1 MKFTDLFIKRPV
13 LATVVSLLIF
23 LFGLNS
29 ILTMQIRQYPRMD
42 NTVITIT
49 TAYPGADAN
58 LIAGFITT
66 PLESA
71 VASAEGIDY
80 MTSSSV
86 QGLSTITLT
95 IKLNFNPQAAFTDVM
110 SKVQQTI
117 NRLPRESQQPVI
129 TKSSDSTTPLMYI
142 SLDSTEMTPQQI
154 TDYATRVVQPQL
166 ETAEGVAKAEI
177 LGGATYSMRVFLNPV
192 KMAALH
198 VAPSDVSTALA
209 HNNFLTAAGNTKNEY
224 VALNMTAKTDLNN
237 IDEFK
242 QLIVRASNNSV
253 IRLQDVGRIELG
265 SQDYNSSVRFNGK
278 KAVFLAITPTPT
290 ANPLTVI
297 SNVRKLMPSI
307 QHEFPPSLTGTIVYD
322 ATKFIHASIDEVIHT
337 IIEAGVIVILV
348 IFLFLGS
355 IRSVII
361 PVVTIPLSLI
371 GVCTFM
377 MFLGYSI
384 NLLTLLAF
392 VLAIGLVVDDAIV
405 VVENIHRH
413 IEEGATPLQAALKGA
428 REITIPVIA
437 MTITLAAV
445 YAPIGFMGGLTG
457 ALFKEFA
464 FTLASAVI
472 ISGIIALTLT
482 PMMCS
487 KILSAENS
495 GGRLVKFL
503 DNKFDKLKARYQRML
518 HSLLDTRA
526 IMLVF
531 VATILAVLPYLYSHT
546 SKETAPE
553 EDQGFFFVVG
563 QAPQYA
569 TINYIEAFTKSFED
583 IYKKIPEAEHYF
595 VINASTPMSGL
606 VLKPWDQRKGTQFK
620 LKQPLQEKL
629 DTVSGLKAFAIIPPP
644 LPGGGNGTP
653 IQFVIKTTN
662 DFQSLFEA
670 SKQIVDKARKSGLFI
685 YLDNSLKFNQPEI
698 QFQINRAKA
707 ADLGLDMQAIGS
719 SLTSALSGNYVNY
732 FNLQGRSYQVI
743 PQLDRKNRLTA
754 EQLGQIF
761 VRTATGAMV
770 PLSTVVTAKNKT
782 QPNALS
788 HFQQLNSATIQGV
801 TMPGTTLGQ
810 GLAFLEEQA
819 KELPK
824 GFSYDFGGQSRQFVQ
839 EGNALIFAFFLAI
852 IVIFLVLSAQYESF
866 RDPLIILISVP
877 MSICGALI
885 PLNLGA
891 ASINIYTQ
899 VGLITLIGLISKHGI
914 LIVDFANQLQRE
926 KNLDKRTAVEEA
938 TAIRLRPILMTTA
951 AMVFGVF
958 PLLIA
963 SGAGAVSRFD
973 IGLVIST
980 GLLIGTGFTLFVI
993 PTMYTY
999 IAADHRSDK
1008 RGGDSGTDY
1017 KHIKEYLTQLF
1028 AKKFVREK
1036 ETEPQL

>member
-1 MKFTDLFIKRPV
+1 MKFTDIFIKRPV

-49 TAYPGADAN
+49 TAYPGADAD

-66 PLESA
+66 PLEAA

-80 MTSSSV
+80 MTSSST

-95 IKLNFNPQAAFTDVM
+95 IKLNFDPQVAFTDVM
-110 SKVQQTI
+110 SKVQQVI
-117 NRLPRESQQPVI
+117 NQLPPEAQQPVI
-129 TKSSDSTTPLMYI
+129 VKSSDTATPLMYI
-142 SLDSTEMTPQQI
+142 SLDSTDMTPQQI

-166 ETAEGVAKAEI
+166 QTVDGVAKAEI
-177 LGGATYSMRVFLNPV
+177 LGGATYSMRIFLDPI
-192 KMAALH
+192 KMAALN
-198 VAPSDVSTALA
+198 VSPADVSNVLA
-209 HNNFLTAAGNTKNEY
+209 RNNFLTAAGNTKGEY
-224 VALNMTAKTDLNN
+224 VAINMTAKTDLNN
-237 IDEFK
+237 AEEFS
-242 QLIVRASNNSV
+242 QLIVRSNKNSI
-253 IRLQDVGRIELG
+253 IRLRDIAKIELG
-265 SQDYNSSVRFNGK
+265 SQDYNTSVRFDGK

-297 SNVRKLMPSI
+297 NDARKMMPSI
-307 QHEFPPSLTGTIVYD
+307 QREFPPSLKGTIVYD
-322 ATKFIHASIDEVIHT
+322 ATDFIRASIEEVVQT
-337 IIEAGVIVILV
+337 ILEAALIVIVV

-377 MFLGYSI
+377 LFLGYSI

-405 VVENIHRH
+405 VVENVHRH
-413 IEEGATPLQAALKGA
+413 IEEGRTPLQAAIVGA
-428 REITIPVIA
+428 REIATPVIA

-464 FTLASAVI
+464 FTLASAVV

-487 KILSAENS
+487 KILTSDISS
-495 GGRLVKFL
+495 GRFVHFL
-503 DNKFDKLKARYQRML
+503 DDKFNKLKIRYQRTL
-518 HSLLDTRA
+518 HSLLNTRS

-531 VATILAVLPYLYSHT
+531 AAVVLLVLPYLYTHT
-546 SKETAPE
+546 PEETAPE

-563 QAPQYA
+563 TAPQYA
-569 TINYIEAFTKSFED
+569 TINYIEAFTKPFD
-583 IYKKIPEAEHYF
+583 AIYKSFPETEHYF
-595 VINASTPMSGL
+595 TVNMSAPVSGM
-606 VLKPWDQRKGTQFK
+606 VLKAWDRRDRTQFQ
-620 LKQPLQEKL
+620 LKEPLQQKL
-629 DTVSGLKAFAIIPPP
+629 DEVAGLKSFAVIPPP
-644 LPGGGNGTP
+644 LPGGGSGTP

-662 DFQSLFEA
+662 DFQTLFDVSNKLLE
-670 SKQIVDKARKSGLFI
+670 KAQKSGLFI
-685 YLDNSLKFNQPEI
+685 YLDNSLKFNQPEME
-698 QFQINRAKA
+698 FQINRSKA
-707 ADLGLDMQAIGS
+707 SDLGLDMQAIGS

-743 PQLDRKNRLTA
+743 PQLDRKYRLTP
-754 EQLGQIF
+754 EQLGKIY
-761 VRTATGAMV
+761 VRTADGAMV
-770 PLSTVVTAKNKT
+770 PLSTVVTAKEKV
-782 QPNALS
+782 QPNAVS

-801 TMPGTTLGQ
+801 MMPGTTLGQ
-810 GLAFLEEQA
+810 GLTFLAEQA
-819 KELPK
+819 KDVLPK
-824 GFSYDFGGQSRQFVQ
+824 GFTFDYGGQSRQFVQ
-839 EGNALIFAFFLAI
+839 EGSALILAFFLAI

-926 KNLDKRTAVEEA
+926 KQLDRRAAVEEA
-938 TAIRLRPILMTTA
+938 AGIRLRPILMTTA
-951 AMVFGVF
+951 AMVFGVI
-958 PLLIA
+958 PLLVA
-963 SGAGAVSRFD
+963 TGAGAVSRFD
-973 IGLVIST
+973 IGLVIAM
-980 GLLIGTGFTLFVI
+980 GLLVGTSFTLFVV

-999 IAADHRSDK
+999 LAADHRHD
-1008 RGGDSGTDY
+1008 
-1017 KHIKEYLTQLF
+1017 L
-1028 AKKFVREK
+1028 EK
-1036 ETEPQL
+1036 EKKATISQDSSEFNPPKSE